1 MKRAEITFGTRH
13 SYGLTR
19 ITDKVNKAL
28 EELGAGDGVCNLF
41 APHATG
47 VIVILEDE
55 QGLKNDFLKKA
66 RELFP
71 PGAGYEHD
79 RIDDNAHSH
88 LMSTF
93 LGESKTIP
101 VKNGRLDLGT
111 WQDVFWLET
120 DGPRPRRRV
129 IVSYWE

>member
-1 MKRAEITFGTRH
+1 MKRAEIVFSTREE
-13 SYGLTR
+13 YGLTR
-19 ITDKVNKAL
+19 LTEKINS
-28 EELGAGDGVCNLF
+28 ELKKMGAKEGVCNLF
-41 APHATG
+41 SPHATG

-55 QGLKNDFLKKA
+55 PGLRRDFLRKA

-101 VKNGRLDLGT
+101 VQNNRLDLGT
-111 WQDVFWLET
+111 WQNVFWLET
-120 DGPRPRRRV
+120 DGPRHERRV
-129 IVSYWE
+129 IISYWE